1 MKELQI
7 TKIYEENNLV
17 GYGANQDW
25 FNSEWAKKAG
35 CGSVLGSILYAFY
48 TGIQKSS
55 KEEFIKIMEDLYTY
69 MTPGKMGFP
78 YFYKF
83 AHQFVLRMEKENIQL
98 KPIYL
103 KRSKSIESSIQFV
116 KKSIDT
122 KHPVG
127 VLILSHK
134 AKELEEDNW
143 HWVCI
148 TGYIEEDKKIKMIFS
163 DCGQRRIVDSDILF
177 EVDIRNIVKLVS
189 FRQA

>member
-122 KHPVG
+122 NQDRCSICIIFCSE
-127 VLILSHK
+127 VLFRGCNQPS
-134 AKELEEDNW
+134 A
-143 HWVCI
+143 VSASAVSSVSSVSSSSSS
-148 TGYIEEDKKIKMIFS
+148 G
-163 DCGQRRIVDSDILF
+163 RRKPSL
-177 EVDIRNIVKLVS
+177 
-189 FRQA
+189 